1 MYEKI
6 KQNIYDDIQRKLAN
20 NNGNIEPIFP
30 DHNAARIDMMS
41 NFSKESQLDEDIG
54 KLKKE
59 LDLLKLKPIYEFY

>member
-1 MYEKI
+1 
-6 KQNIYDDIQRKLAN
+6 
-20 NNGNIEPIFP
+20 
-30 DHNAARIDMMS
+30 MS